1 MNLPDI
7 TPEEITLVKNA
18 KEGKPH
24 SFTALFKRYKYF
36 VDHVLYEYV
45 KDMDEARD
53 LTNVVFLKVYQKLPS
68 FTEYKSFGGW
78 LRVISNRVAVDYLR
92 LRSKHRFTEDVEKD
106 WVVPKQKE
114 VNETDL
120 INRLIYQES
129 VDYFKTLPHPQGRIN
144 ELYYCNSYTV
154 DEISKALF
162 MPLGTVKS
170 VLFRTRKELRKL
182 FKH

>member
-24 SFTALFKRYKYF
+24 SFTALFKRYKHF

-78 LRVISNRVAVDYLR
+78 LRVS
-92 LRSKHRFTEDVEKD
+92 
-106 WVVPKQKE
+106 
-114 VNETDL
+114 
-120 INRLIYQES
+120 
-129 VDYFKTLPHPQGRIN
+129 GR
-144 ELYYCNSYTV
+144 
-154 DEISKALF
+154 
-162 MPLGTVKS
+162 P
-170 VLFRTRKELRKL
+170 
-182 FKH
+182 

>member
-24 SFTALFKRYKYF
+24 SFTALFKRYKHF
-36 VDHVLYEYV
+36 VDHVLYEYLR
-45 KDMDEARD
+45 DMDEARD
-53 LTNVVFLKVYQKLPS
+53 LTNVVFLKVYQKLPN

-92 LRSKHRFTEDVEKD
+92 LRSKHRFAEDVEKD

-129 VDYFKTLPHPQGRIN
+129 VDYFKTLPYPQDRIN

-162 MPLGTVKS
+162 VPNGTVKS

-182 FKH
+182 FKY

>member
-18 KEGKPH
+18 KEGKPN
-24 SFTALFKRYKYF
+24 SFTALFNRYKSF
-36 VDHVLYEYV
+36 VDHVLYEYL

-53 LTNVVFLKVYQKLPS
+53 LTNVVFLKVYHKLPS

-92 LRSKHRFTEDVEKD
+92 LRAKHRFDKDVEDD
-106 WVVPKQKE
+106 WVVPTKRE
-114 VNETDL
+114 VDESDL
-120 INRLIYQES
+120 INRMIYQEAVEWLKS
-129 VDYFKTLPHPQGRIN
+129 LPYPQNRIN
-144 ELYYCNSYTV
+144 VLYYCEHYTV
-154 DEISKALF
+154 EEISQALQV
-162 MPLGTVKS
+162 PNGTVKS
-170 VLFRTRKELRKL
+170 VLFRTRKDLRKL